1 MSSARLRAADLQGE
15 LEAALLGDFSR
26 LEEGSDDAQR
36 FARAFGPQAGES
48 WWERQEANGH
58 LGRAAEAVSHERRGE
73 GGEALAIYRSL
84 TRARAPWVRL
94 LGLLLQGW
102 SAEVPETEP
111 IHRAADRVQQLRASP
126 RKARLLAKLAGLAA
140 DKGERQYAHTL
151 WQEAIA
157 ASDPKTHLGRALRI
171 EAINLGLPVSEMR
184 FKRWR
189 GEAQDPLVFPEQI
202 ESLQLQSANQALTQE
217 VEDRIS
223 GAWRETIRMGNRPLA
238 ALDSAEAQTRWIGL
252 PWLRRAIQK
261 QLGAQL
267 LGGGAVSAGQWTH
280 GVIDWTL
287 GGGANYELALRFA
300 EPHFDNEAADRILSA
315 ITDCDPTRGR
325 KQRVASLAAE
335 AWDLLSE
342 EMLRRMI
349 AELPPAAGIASPAS
363 ESRVVWA
370 AYAIRLTKEWFARY
384 RELDPELQAALL
396 DTLDP
401 STIRHFDR
409 EMKMTMYRALGDDER
424 LLADSG
430 RLVPFAAALA
440 PRREWDRLRR
450 LLEDPSPKYTRVISR
465 LRTERPEIVSAAVE
479 ARTLSALVKLLRE
492 QSEEARRGTTA
503 LGGAGPRIELGRFL
517 SVCEKPDR
525 AAIQLLIET
534 AIDPTLPSHYL
545 REARQGLILVR
556 RAGRLPA
563 SGLRALRAAPE
574 SESLALHPE
583 GASPALL
590 RAFLLLVCAERS
602 TGGERAELV
611 ALVRSPEERVRAIA
625 ASACAEA
632 LSHAKDEGLAWAL
645 VSGLFDPSP
654 AVCEAAL
661 AGLPSLD
668 LGYPAAADVAW
679 QRLPALFEA
688 STRAVR
694 AEIVRALGATPTR
707 GASQRRRRAELLR
720 QARLDRSW
728 QVRDAAAQ
736 VDKRSR

>member
-36 FARAFGPQAGES
+36 FARAFGPQAGQS

-84 TRARAPWVRL
+84 TRTRAPWVRL

-151 WQEAIA
+151 WQEAVA

-171 EAINLGLPVSEMR
+171 EAVNLGLPVSEVR

-202 ESLQLQSANQALTQE
+202 ESLQLQSATQALTQE

-223 GAWRETIRMGNRPLA
+223 GAWRETIRIGNRPLA
-238 ALDSAEAQTRWIGL
+238 ALDSAEAQARWIGL
-252 PWLRRAIQK
+252 PWLRRPIQK

-267 LGGGAVSAGQWTH
+267 LGGGAVSAEQWTH

-287 GGGANYELALRFA
+287 GGGANYALALRFA

-315 ITDCDPTRGR
+315 ITDCDPTRSR

-342 EMLRRMI
+342 EMLRRMV

-384 RELDPELQAALL
+384 RELDPDLQAALL

-401 STIRHFDR
+401 SAIRHFDR

-424 LLADSG
+424 LLSDSG
-430 RLVPFAAALA
+430 RLLPFAAALA

-479 ARTLSALVKLLRE
+479 ARTLSGLVKSLRE

-525 AAIQLLIET
+525 AAIQLLTET

-545 REARQGLILVR
+545 REARQGLVLVR

-574 SESLALHPE
+574 SEPLAPHPE
-583 GASPALL
+583 EVSPALL

-602 TGGERAELV
+602 TEGERAELV
-611 ALVRSPEERVRAIA
+611 AMVRSPEERVRVIA

-632 LSHAKDEGLAWAL
+632 LSHTKDEGLAWAL

-679 QRLPALFEA
+679 QRLPALFEQ

-694 AEIVRALGATPTR
+694 TEIVHALGATPTR
-707 GASQRRRRAELLR
+707 GASQRRRRAELLQR
-720 QARLDRSW
+720 ARLDRSW
-728 QVRDAAAQ
+728 EVRDAAAQ